1 VKLTKQQQLAL
12 GLALIILVGYCL
24 YTWNQER
31 FEMQGDNVSV
41 GIIVYYTDGTSKEIK
56 SGQQLS
62 VWSGGKQVYAIEGRV
77 KMYITYT
84 GTPQSW
90 AVNGVV
96 KTLFDGV
103 EKKSQTIP
111 KPNSIPSGS
120 STPLITVKVLASEI
134 QTWDRGQFTDHTLQF
149 TVPSFSITI
158 TFTDGNTDSRSAS
171 ASSSTVGL
179 GVEPDSGITKLNVSI
194 EPSSLS

>member
-1 VKLTKQQQLAL
+1 VKLTKQQQMAL
-12 GLALIILVGYCL
+12 GLALIIFVGYYL
-24 YTWNQER
+24 YTWNRER
-31 FEMQGDNVSV
+31 LEVQGDNVSIGV
-41 GIIVYYTDGTSKEIK
+41 IVYYTDGTMEEFE
-56 SGQQLS
+56 SGRQLS

-77 KMYITYT
+77 KMYLTYT

-96 KTLFDGV
+96 NTLFDGV
-103 EKKSQTIP
+103 KKKSQTIP
-111 KPNSIPSGS
+111 KPSSIPSGS

-134 QTWDRGQFTDHTLQF
+134 QTWDNGQFAQHTLQF
-149 TVPSFSITI
+149 TVPSFSITV